1 MVPKIRKS
9 EQKRVVDHGTHES
22 LQARY
27 MAILD
32 ELIEKYPVTSD
43 DRFKELVNF
52 KKNKQL
58 PVHRWF
64 DYKQGYAEEL
74 VTTLLQQA
82 HLKPNQYVLDPFNG
96 VGTTQVA
103 AKALGYNS
111 VGLDINPVATLA
123 AKVKTHT
130 YTADE
135 KTQIA
140 DTLRGVQKLYTKTKK
155 IPKYKKLH
163 DIFTPA
169 QLAQMLS
176 IKGFFEALPLGPVQD
191 FFKLAF
197 LSIIEE
203 CSNRIKD
210 GNGIKIAYH
219 KRVVEDVYG
228 RYESQCQL
236 MLKDLLEIKGSG
248 QVIVIQGSLLHD
260 DIRDK
265 IKNLDI
271 GAAIFSPPYANCF
284 DYCEVY
290 KMEIWLG
297 DFVDDYDDF
306 GQYRTQAIRSHVNA
320 KFSTLTQNYNEHVD
334 TIATLIGTYNI
345 WNKHIPDMLRG
356 YFDDMHEMLKRVY
369 AAIQS
374 GGLCSIVVANSGY
387 KGVLVP
393 TDLLLAMIG
402 EAVGFRVESIL
413 LARDI
418 RASSQQI
425 KELKSTS
432 NLMRESVL
440 LLRKP

>member
-140 DTLRGVQKLYTKTKK
+140 DTLRG
-155 IPKYKKLH
+155 
-163 DIFTPA
+163 
-169 QLAQMLS
+169 
-176 IKGFFEALPLGPVQD
+176 GFY
-191 FFKLAF
+191 F
-197 LSIIEE
+197 LSREP
-203 CSNRIKD
+203 R
-210 GNGIKIAYH
+210 
-219 KRVVEDVYG
+219 YG
-228 RYESQCQL
+228 QRTPQQL
-236 MLKDLLEIKGSG
+236 
-248 QVIVIQGSLLHD
+248 
-260 DIRDK
+260 
-265 IKNLDI
+265 
-271 GAAIFSPPYANCF
+271 
-284 DYCEVY
+284 
-290 KMEIWLG
+290 
-297 DFVDDYDDF
+297 
-306 GQYRTQAIRSHVNA
+306 YRKSRSRHA
-320 KFSTLTQNYNEHVD
+320 CRRHL
-334 TIATLIGTYNI
+334 
-345 WNKHIPDMLRG
+345 
-356 YFDDMHEMLKRVY
+356 
-369 AAIQS
+369 
-374 GGLCSIVVANSGY
+374 
-387 KGVLVP
+387 
-393 TDLLLAMIG
+393 
-402 EAVGFRVESIL
+402 
-413 LARDI
+413 
-418 RASSQQI
+418 
-425 KELKSTS
+425 
-432 NLMRESVL
+432 
-440 LLRKP
+440 